1 MKANTKKAAD
11 FRSRAA
17 AFIAET
23 GTASGPDRA
32 SDGFEKC
39 PRRRLPSTHEGSAAL
54 TYADTCLFFGA
65 VLFLAMMFRIGVHLP
80 VLSQTRLD
88 NPTLPFQITISLSL
102 IGPLYA
108 IIRHRHGRGVWK
120 LLGWFWPSRVHP
132 VAALLGGIGLGIA
145 VDIIAHAT
153 TSTTHVIQ
161 FWNLILLDA
170 FLGPIQEEPLFRGCL
185 LPVVA
190 PYNWAD
196 YRHRDH
202 GCTLRHAPP
211 DQHIPAMALL
221 RDHGDCVWLDPSQI
235 GFYRNISPDARG
247 IQSDPVLVPVVL
259 DDSGSLNLSRR
270 VLKTRVSPRRV
281 IFAPLEPVI
290 DSL

>member
-17 AFIAET
+17 VFNAET
-23 GTASGPDRA
+23 ETASGPDRA

-39 PRRRLPSTHEGSAAL
+39 PRRRLPSTREGSASL
-54 TYADTCLFFGA
+54 TYADTGLFFGA
-65 VLFLAMMFRIGVHLP
+65 VLLLAMMFRIGVHLR
-80 VLSQTRLD
+80 VLSQPRLD

-102 IGPLYA
+102 IGSLYA

-120 LLGWFWPSRVHP
+120 LLGWIWPSRLHP

-153 TSTTHVIQ
+153 TSTTHVIH
-161 FWNLILLDA
+161 FWNLVLLDA
-170 FLGPIQEEPLFRGCL
+170 FFGPIIEESLFRGCL

-190 PYNWAD
+190 RTTRPTIGIATTAVLFATLHPIRTFVQWLCFVTTGTAFGWIRVKSISTATSALMHAVYN
-196 YRHRDH
+196 
-202 GCTLRHAPP
+202 L
-211 DQHIPAMALL
+211 
-221 RDHGDCVWLDPSQI
+221 
-235 GFYRNISPDARG
+235 
-247 IQSDPVLVPVVL
+247 DPVLVPVIL

-270 VLKTRVSPRRV
+270 VLETRVSPRRV